1 MTRACST
8 IEAWPRLLRPEQAAA
23 YVGEKSV
30 ESFRRAI
37 PKLYPEPVRIPGKGD
52 RWLKESLDAAI
63 DRLAGRAPSI
73 TNAAEV
79 L

>member
-1 MTRACST
+1 MTRPST
-8 IEAWPRLLRPEQAAA
+8 MVEAWPRLLRPEQAAA

-37 PKLYPEPVRIPGKGD
+37 PRLYPEPVRIPGKGD
-52 RWLKESLDAAI
+52 RWLKETLDEAI
-63 DRLAGRAPSI
+63 DRLTGLNEKIKDASD
-73 TNAAEV
+73 V